1 MAKRYHFRTAAKDA
15 IGIAFKLLSH
25 RPTRTDKLPKT
36 GGVYLIRHNR
46 DGIIYVGISNN
57 LKRRVHGQHNSSSS
71 DLGSSSFR
79 RSVAARYH
87 KKPGKELSD
96 WMDKHCVFSFAA
108 IPDQNMVRLVEQ
120 VLIVTLKRA
129 GEPLLNKK

>member
-1 MAKRYHFRTAAKDA
+1 MAKRYHVRGTAKDA
-15 IGIAFKLLSH
+15 IGLAFKLLSH
-25 RPTRTDKLPKT
+25 RPTRTDRLPKE
-36 GGVYLIRHNR
+36 GGVYLIRHDR

-57 LKRRVHGQHNSSSS
+57 LRRRVRGQHQSSSP

-79 RSVAARYH
+79 RSAARKY
-87 KKPGKELSD
+87 KKRPGNELRD
-96 WMDKHCVFSFAA
+96 WMDRHCAFSFAA